1 MIDQYYKETLPQLLQ
16 ELDDVYHDVSAVVA
30 DTLIQGAD
38 VMALKCG
45 ENGRRYENLGRI
57 IKLIRPPED
66 LNAFVKTLHI
76 PETLAVSK
84 HVFAPPQ
91 PNDPAQ
97 LETAPPLRD
106 QIIIDR
112 ATQNSVQNR
121 FDNLKK
127 EASDIEVRNQ
137 QLKDALDNVI
147 RIQARSLESQLFN
160 KANEL
165 QEDISLKRFDQ
176 RVAQLHLGAIKAQKE
191 MFAKN
196 NEGGI
201 GNGGNFASGP
211 NHTGAGQ
218 PASNRLTAN
227 LEPPAVSDRE
237 RKMSSGSGSAGGGNA
252 AAPVGMK
259 NKWMKAFKGVKKDT
273 SEERVHKNGGESSP
287 QMNEAHVFQ
296 EYTYKKITPCD
307 ICSQILRGH
316 TRQGLKCKLCRMNVH
331 PDCQIDAGKC
341 TPKSRLLRRQKSSS
355 EIETRN
361 VGQGGQDFEDDSGF
375 CHEDSFDLDPDAR
388 RHYLTVKSLST
399 ESA

>member
-38 VMALKCG
+38 EMALKCG

-127 EASDIEVRNQ
+127 EAENLDIQTR
-137 QLKDALDNVI
+137 QLTDALETLV
-147 RIQARSLESQLFN
+147 RSQARSLESQLFN

-176 RVAQLHLGAIKAQKE
+176 RIAQIHLAAVKAQKE
-191 MFAKN
+191 MFAAKVDGGSGGG
-196 NEGGI
+196 GGI
-201 GNGGNFASGP
+201 GVGGV
-211 NHTGAGQ
+211 AGGIGG
-218 PASNRLTAN
+218 
-227 LEPPAVSDRE
+227 VDKE
-237 RKMSSGSGSAGGGNA
+237 RKLSNSSATGS
-252 AAPVGMK
+252 MK
-259 NKWMKAFKGVKKDT
+259 SKWVKAFKGIKGKQEDDVSDPRKPGGKN
-273 SEERVHKNGGESSP
+273 SANGGPGDKGMPE
-287 QMNEAHVFQ
+287 NAHIFQ

-331 PDCQIDAGKC
+331 PDCQDGVPKC
-341 TPKSRLLRRQKSSS
+341 QPKSRLLRRQKSAS

-361 VGQGGQDFEDDSGF
+361 MGQGGQEFEDDSGF
-375 CHEDSFDLDPDAR
+375 CNEDSIDLDPDAR